1 MERNYATV
9 TLCIPWPFAGGG
21 RKCRRLLLAGSPGGR
36 RPVGLWTGRSVLGA
50 SRGPPASQWR
60 PHTVH
65 AVANNRAAAA
75 ELAACISRRFSFKL
89 TLNRRPQTDRL
100 TNGHGRQAG
109 RGTCQVGRMSPLHC
123 DWSEKYCPTVERQ
136 YSSTASVAA
145 AHDVIHR
152 SVVLP
157 SSPLRR
163 PSCDECPIVACVLLL
178 LCESHAQFTPPAR
191 YDKTVLSV
199 SCRAAWIESR
209 DCRAK
214 SEQLADRSP
223 SSRGV

>member
-1 MERNYATV
+1 MERNYVTV
-9 TLCIPWPFAGGG
+9 TYVYHGHLRGEG

-36 RPVGLWTGRSVLGA
+36 RPVGLWTGRPVLGA

-109 RGTCQVGRMSPLHC
+109 RGHL
-123 DWSEKYCPTVERQ
+123 
-136 YSSTASVAA
+136 SSRTDVATALRL
-145 AHDVIHR
+145 IR
-152 SVVLP
+152 KILP
-157 SSPLRR
+157 
-163 PSCDECPIVACVLLL
+163 
-178 LCESHAQFTPPAR
+178 
-191 YDKTVLSV
+191 
-199 SCRAAWIESR
+199 
-209 DCRAK
+209 DCRAPIQFD
-214 SEQLADRSP
+214 SVC
-223 SSRGV
+223 SSRTRCHPPFSRAAE